1 MQDVALHHWQKYL
14 TLYGYCMYYSTF
26 TYLMPIFEDSS
37 WIGVFMT
44 VLWIHNWEVR
54 LLWNL
59 LSQKLVYCVVRGAL
73 KVQKVE
79 SKVPNDFHIRRET
92 EKWSPI
98 HRNCCRKISIL
109 SSEKW
114 KLSPFFHFTL
124 RSNYP
129 RGREYF
135 TTGMHHFFMIQKVA
149 GSLSCLWMLSGSRTN
164 SALRRVFLQWEEPK
178 FNLLISG
185 QYGLYQ
191 LLEAW
196 VSKAVNEGKVTS
208 SSFIEHS

>member
-1 MQDVALHHWQKYL
+1 MYVLFNFHISDVLLNILPELEYL
-14 TLYGYCMYYSTF
+14 WHNTQLGGQTAVK
-26 TYLMPIFEDSS
+26 SS
-37 WIGVFMT
+37 LTETCW
-44 VLWIHNWEVR
+44 
-54 LLWNL
+54 
-59 LSQKLVYCVVRGAL
+59 SQRGAL

-129 RGREYF
+129 HGKEYF

-208 SSFIEHS
+208 SSFIIHT